1 MWQYRDGVFDD
12 GQIEDVKKRMRTQ
25 IYFLLLYVDERNK
38 ETYKNVDVCQAI
50 DSALT
55 WFSGL
60 NSVLSH
66 PPALIKVISL
76 LEAAKSEY
84 QSETYDFKK
93 YRKLILDAGNEVLKI
108 GGE

>member
-1 MWQYRDGVFDD
+1 MWPYREGAFNDE
-12 GQIEDVKKRMRTQ
+12 QIEVTKKRMRSQ
-25 IYFLLLYVDERNK
+25 IFYLLLYVDKREA
-38 ETYKNVDVCQAI
+38 EHYEHVDVVQAI
-50 DSALT
+50 ENALT

-60 NSVLSH
+60 NTALNY
-66 PPALIKVISL
+66 PPALVKVISL

-84 QSETYDFKK
+84 ESADFDFGR

>member
-1 MWQYRDGVFDD
+1 MWPYREGAFDEN
-12 GQIEDVKKRMRTQ
+12 QIEETKRRMRSQ
-25 IYFLLLYVDERNK
+25 IFYLLLYVDKK
-38 ETYKNVDVCQAI
+38 ESEHYQNVDVVQAI

-60 NSVLSH
+60 NSALNY
-66 PPALIKVISL
+66 PPALVKVISL

-84 QSETYDFKK
+84 ESSDFDFGR
-93 YRKLILDAGNEVLKI
+93 YRKLVLDAGNEVLKI